1 MLMEF
6 KRESLQR
13 QLEHLAQEVDEK
25 EHHIQELE
33 KSGKKLQEIGF
44 TTEEV
49 NQILVSNNY
58 LL

>member
-49 NQILVSNNY
+49 NQILV
-58 LL
+58 